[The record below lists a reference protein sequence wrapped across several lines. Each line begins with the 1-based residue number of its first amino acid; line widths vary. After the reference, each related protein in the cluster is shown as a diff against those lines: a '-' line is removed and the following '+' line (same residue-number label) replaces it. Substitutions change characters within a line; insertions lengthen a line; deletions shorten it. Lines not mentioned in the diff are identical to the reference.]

1 MIKNGWAIY
10 KALSGAYKYAITQT
24 FAIPTIDDAEKSKFT
39 ADGNESDN
47 TDEPTIVED
56 GSLNESKIEEILGN
70 PDESDFEALFE
81 LGKMAG

>member
-1 MIKNGWAIY
+1 MDIE
-10 KALSGAYKYAITQT
+10 YAKSLIVS
-24 FAIPTIDDAEKSKFT
+24 FLDDAEKSKFT

-47 TDEPTIVED
+47 IDEPTIVEE

-81 LGKMAG
+81 LGKKAG